1 MKKEIL
7 QIESVLYEIATKMNM
22 PTIAEDL
29 GVVLFEST
37 LYRYSNNE
45 VYKQKALELMNQAIE
60 VFPNRKMH
68 TGFLEGFESIFW
80 VVDYLYKHGI
90 LADDSFIDDLKP
102 HLLKSLGIDLKGN
115 FFDALHGSINK
126 LDLLFNSNKFKRE
139 EVINYM
145 DLFIDSL
152 HENRVENE
160 KGIFWYD
167 SSSTEKDIVNLG
179 LAHGI
184 SGILVFLTKIK
195 NQGYE
200 NPKMDYLIDGI
211 IKSLTSFKN
220 TNPYNCYFPSNYS
233 ENGSEAGSR
242 LAWCNGDLGIAYAML
257 YCAENLKKTDLRKE
271 AIEVINGLYHRRISN
286 SEIDHFEDY
295 FFLDTAFCHG
305 LSGITYTLAKINELL
320 QNPLIEK
327 RIDYWKRELLNNL
340 SAQLSIKGDIY
351 YPMYKQDKERSY
363 ILDNCSM
370 LAGLTGTG
378 LVLLSLEYGTYDW
391 SDFFLL
397 Y

>member
-7 QIESVLYEIATKMNM
+7 QIESVLYDIATNMNM

-29 GVVLFEST
+29 GVVVFEST
-37 LYRYSNNE
+37 LYRYSKNE
-45 VYKQKALELMNQAIE
+45 VYKQKTLELLEKAIE
-60 VFPNRKMH
+60 VFPERKMH
-68 TGFLEGFESIFW
+68 TGFLEGFESFFW
-80 VVDYLYKHGI
+80 VVDYLFKHDI
-90 LADDSFIDDLKP
+90 VSDDSFIDDLKP
-102 HLLKSLGIDLKGN
+102 HLFKSIEIDLQGN

-126 LDLLFNSNKFKRE
+126 LDLLFNSEKYKQE
-139 EVINYM
+139 EVLNYI

-152 HENRVENE
+152 LENKVENE
-160 KGIFWYD
+160 KGIYWYD
-167 SSSTEKDIVNLG
+167 SSMTEKNIVNLG

-200 NPKMDYLIDGI
+200 NPKMDYLIEGI
-211 IKSLTSFKN
+211 IKSLVSFKN
-220 TNPYNCYFPSNYS
+220 KNPYNCYFPSNYS

-257 YCAENLKKTDLRKE
+257 YSAETLKKTDLRKE

-286 SEIDHFEDY
+286 SEIDHFEEN
-295 FFLDTAFCHG
+295 FFFDTAFCHG

-320 QNPLIEK
+320 KNPLIDK
-327 RIDYWKRELLNNL
+327 RIDYWKGELLHNL
-340 SAQLSIKGDIY
+340 NTQLNIKGDIY
-351 YPMYKQDKERSY
+351 YPAYKQDKDHSY
-363 ILDNCSM
+363 VLDTCSM

-378 LVLLSLEYGTYDW
+378 LVLLSLEYGKYDW